1 LASHGTRLR
10 RSSDD
15 DDRFSFKRLESVREF
30 VRDENG
36 VAALEYVL
44 IISVALVLV
53 VALVSGFGQTIIDLF
68 SSVTSAI

>member
-1 LASHGTRLR
+1 LASHGTRLT
-10 RSSDD
+10 RSSNG
-15 DDRFSFKRLESVREF
+15 DRFSFKKLESVREF

>member
-1 LASHGTRLR
+1 MPAQAIKLR
-10 RSSDD
+10 RST
-15 DDRFSFKRLESVREF
+15 DRDRRSIQKLVSLQKFA
-30 VRDENG
+30 RDEQG

-53 VALVSGFGQTIIDLF
+53 VALVSTFGQSIIELF

>member
-1 LASHGTRLR
+1 LASHGTRLK

-15 DDRFSFKRLESVREF
+15 GRLSFKRLESVREF
-30 VRDENG
+30 GRDENG

>member
-1 LASHGTRLR
+1 LASHGARLR
-10 RSSDD
+10 RSSNG
-15 DDRFSFKRLESVREF
+15 DRFSFKKLESVREF

>member
-1 LASHGTRLR
+1 MASHGTRLR

-15 DDRFSFKRLESVREF
+15 DDRFSFKKLESVREF

>member
-1 LASHGTRLR
+1 
-10 RSSDD
+10 
-15 DDRFSFKRLESVREF
+15 VREF